1 MRNCVCGSCKVKYS
15 NKLNKCPN
23 CGVLNPS
30 RIPVEAPSEHSFQMP
45 KTLRELELLLEE
57 NRLSPNDIRLHIR
70 EDYPGPLC
78 CGIFQDAEGNF
89 VVYKNRIDGSRVV
102 RYQGPDEAYAVSEL
116 LQKALERVEVRR
128 ALHVPLP
135 HEQDSLSVQKDTP
148 FKKSLKKRRS
158 SQPKRTTIKWNYLG
172 LLSPLLVILVVWVF
186 MNWDSTKSGYYC
198 YQSSYYYYQ
207 DSDWFVYQGD
217 TWYPVVPVFA
227 SDCSRYFRSETFSDS
242 YGVSDFATSGYYN
255 GPAVTEAA
263 RSPAGDSAP
272 ASTGKVG

>member
-15 NKLNKCPN
+15 NKLNNCPN
-23 CGVLNPS
+23 CGARNPS

-116 LQKALERVEVRR
+116 LQKALDRVEVRR

-186 MNWDSTKSGYYC
+186 MHWDSTKSGYYC

-217 TWYPVVPVFA
+217 AWYPVVPVFA
-227 SDCSRYFRSETFSDS
+227 SDCSQYFRSETFSDS